1 MRFSLPR
8 LRMPQL
14 SLPRLRLPRLPG
26 MFIFAWLFAALKG
39 WVMGSRPKDNDSLV
53 MYDRMLLW
61 LTFGLAAIGF
71 IMVTSAS
78 MPVGQRLANDPFLF
92 AKRDGLYIVLAF
104 ALAMITL
111 RLPMDFWQR
120 HSTAML
126 IASIVMLLI
135 VLVVGSSVNGASR
148 WIALGP
154 LRIQPAE
161 FTKLSLFCYIANY
174 LVRKADEVRNNLR
187 GFLKP
192 MGVIFV
198 LALLLLAQPD
208 LGTVVVLFVTTLA
221 MLFLAGAKLWQFIA
235 IIGMGIS
242 AVVLLILAEP
252 YRIRRVTSFWNP
264 WEDPFGSG
272 YQLTQS
278 LMAFGRGE
286 MWGQG
291 LGNSVQKLE
300 YLPEAHTDFI
310 FAIIGEELGYIGV
323 VLALL
328 MVFFVAFRAMSIGRK
343 ALEIDHRFSGFL
355 ACAIGIWFSFQA
367 LVNVGAAAGMLPT
380 KGLTLPLISYGGS
393 SLLIM
398 STAIMLLLRIDY
410 ETRLEKAQAF
420 TRGVR

>member
-1 MRFSLPR
+1 MRLTLPR
-8 LRMPQL
+8 PRM
-14 SLPRLRLPRLPG
+14 PRLPG
-26 MFIFAWLFAALKG
+26 YGILAWLFAALKG
-39 WVMGSRPKDNDSLV
+39 WVMGSRQKDTDSLV
-53 MYDRMLLW
+53 MYDRTLLW
-61 LTFGLAAIGF
+61 LTLGLAAIGF

-78 MPVGQRLANDPFLF
+78 MPVGQRLTDDPFFF
-92 AKRDGLYIVLAF
+92 AKRHGLYLF
-104 ALAMITL
+104 LSFCMAMITL
-111 RLPMDFWQR
+111 RLPMEFWQKY
-120 HSTAML
+120 SSVIL
-126 IASIVMLLI
+126 IAAIVVRLGG
-135 VLVVGSSVNGASR
+135 VVVGSSINGASR
-148 WIALGP
+148 WIDLGIM
-154 LRIQPAE
+154 RFQPAE
-161 FTKLSLFCYIANY
+161 FTKLSLFCYLANY
-174 LVRKADEVRNNLR
+174 LVRKVDEVRNNLR

-192 MGVIFV
+192 MGVILV
-198 LALLLLAQPD
+198 LAVLLLAQPD
-208 LGTVVVLFVTTLA
+208 LGTVVVLFITTLA

-286 MWGQG
+286 LWGQG

-310 FAIIGEELGYIGV
+310 FSIIGEELGYIGV
-323 VLALL
+323 VAALL

-355 ACAIGIWFSFQA
+355 ACSIGIWFSFQA

-398 STAIMLLLRIDY
+398 STAITLLLRIDY
-410 ETRLEKAQAF
+410 ETRLKKAQAF
-420 TRGVR
+420 TRGV

>member
-198 LALLLLAQPD
+198 L
-208 LGTVVVLFVTTLA
+208 
-221 MLFLAGAKLWQFIA
+221 LFLAGAKLWQFIA

>member
-1 MRFSLPR
+1 MDHL
-8 LRMPQL
+8 
-14 SLPRLRLPRLPG
+14 
-26 MFIFAWLFAALKG
+26 
-39 WVMGSRPKDNDSLV
+39 
-53 MYDRMLLW
+53 
-61 LTFGLAAIGF
+61 GL
-71 IMVTSAS
+71 
-78 MPVGQRLANDPFLF
+78 
-92 AKRDGLYIVLAF
+92 
-104 ALAMITL
+104 
-111 RLPMDFWQR
+111 
-120 HSTAML
+120 
-126 IASIVMLLI
+126 
-135 VLVVGSSVNGASR
+135 
-148 WIALGP
+148 

-161 FTKLSLFCYIANY
+161 LTKLSLFCYIANY
-174 LVRKADEVRNNLR
+174 LVRKGDEVRNNLR

-192 MGVIFV
+192 MGVILV
-198 LALLLLAQPD
+198 LAVLLLAQPD

-252 YRIRRVTSFWNP
+252 YRIRRVTAFWNP

-286 MWGQG
+286 LWGQG

-310 FAIIGEELGYIGV
+310 FAIIGEELGYVGV

-355 ACAIGIWFSFQA
+355 ACSIGIWFSFQA

-398 STAIMLLLRIDY
+398 STAIMMLLRIDY

-420 TRGVR
+420 VRGSR

>member
-1 MRFSLPR
+1 
-8 LRMPQL
+8 
-14 SLPRLRLPRLPG
+14 
-26 MFIFAWLFAALKG
+26 
-39 WVMGSRPKDNDSLV
+39 
-53 MYDRMLLW
+53 
-61 LTFGLAAIGF
+61 
-71 IMVTSAS
+71 MVTSAS

-92 AKRDGLYIVLAF
+92 AKRDGLYIILAF
-104 ALAMITL
+104 CLALITL
-111 RLPMDFWQR
+111 RLPMSFWQR

-126 IASIVMLLI
+126 IASIIMLLI

-148 WIALGP
+148 WIAFGP

-161 FTKLSLFCYIANY
+161 FTKLSLFCYLANY
-174 LVRKADEVRNNLR
+174 LVRKVDEVRNNLR

-192 MGVIFV
+192 MGVILV
-198 LALLLLAQPD
+198 LAILLLAQPD

-286 MWGQG
+286 VWGQG

-310 FAIIGEELGYIGV
+310 FSIIGEELGYIGV

-355 ACAIGIWFSFQA
+355 ACSIGIWFSFQA

-398 STAIMLLLRIDY
+398 STAIMFLLRIDY

-420 TRGVR
+420 TRGSR

>member
-1 MRFSLPR
+1 ME
-8 LRMPQL
+8 
-14 SLPRLRLPRLPG
+14 
-26 MFIFAWLFAALKG
+26 
-39 WVMGSRPKDNDSLV
+39 
-53 MYDRMLLW
+53 
-61 LTFGLAAIGF
+61 
-71 IMVTSAS
+71 
-78 MPVGQRLANDPFLF
+78 
-92 AKRDGLYIVLAF
+92 
-104 ALAMITL
+104 
-111 RLPMDFWQR
+111 FWQR

-135 VLVVGSSVNGASR
+135 VLVVGSSVSGASR

-174 LVRKADEVRNNLR
+174 LVRKGDEVRNNLR

-198 LALLLLAQPD
+198 LAILLLAQPD
-208 LGTVVVLFVTTLA
+208 LGTVVVLFATTLA
-221 MLFLAGAKLWQFIA
+221 MLFLAGGQAVAVHRHYRYGDLGGRNADSRRAVSYSPRNLFLEPVGRSVWQRLSVDPVADGLWSWRNVGGKAWAIRCRNWSICRRRIPISSSPLSAK
-235 IIGMGIS
+235 S
-242 AVVLLILAEP
+242 
-252 YRIRRVTSFWNP
+252 S
-264 WEDPFGSG
+264 
-272 YQLTQS
+272 
-278 LMAFGRGE
+278 
-286 MWGQG
+286 
-291 LGNSVQKLE
+291 
-300 YLPEAHTDFI
+300 
-310 FAIIGEELGYIGV
+310 GYIGV

-398 STAIMLLLRIDY
+398 STAIMLPLRIDY

>member
-1 MRFSLPR
+1 MRLSLPR
-8 LRMPQL
+8 LKM
-14 SLPRLRLPRLPG
+14 PRLRLPRLPG

-39 WVMGSRPKDNDSLV
+39 WVMGSRQKDTDSLV

-92 AKRDGLYIVLAF
+92 AKRDGLYILLALG
-104 ALAMITL
+104 LAMVTL
-111 RLPMDFWQR
+111 RLPMEFWQR

-174 LVRKADEVRNNLR
+174 LVRKGDEVRNNLR

-198 LALLLLAQPD
+198 LAILLLAQPD

-252 YRIRRVTSFWNP
+252 YRIRRVTS
-264 WEDPFGSG
+264 
-272 YQLTQS
+272 
-278 LMAFGRGE
+278 
-286 MWGQG
+286 
-291 LGNSVQKLE
+291 
-300 YLPEAHTDFI
+300 
-310 FAIIGEELGYIGV
+310 
-323 VLALL
+323 
-328 MVFFVAFRAMSIGRK
+328 FRAMSIGRK

>member
-1 MRFSLPR
+1 MGIDGLPR
-8 LRMPQL
+8 QFDKT
-14 SLPRLRLPRLPG
+14 RLPDTRT
-26 MFIFAWLFAALKG
+26 ARHD
-39 WVMGSRPKDNDSLV
+39 GSE
-53 MYDRMLLW
+53 
-61 LTFGLAAIGF
+61 
-71 IMVTSAS
+71 
-78 MPVGQRLANDPFLF
+78 
-92 AKRDGLYIVLAF
+92 
-104 ALAMITL
+104 
-111 RLPMDFWQR
+111 
-120 HSTAML
+120 
-126 IASIVMLLI
+126 
-135 VLVVGSSVNGASR
+135 
-148 WIALGP
+148 
-154 LRIQPAE
+154 PAE
-161 FTKLSLFCYIANY
+161 FLGRIGDAWHRLWGAGRNGLQHDAQGGTDIRQIGPCLQ
-174 LVRKADEVRNNLR
+174 AD
-187 GFLKP
+187 GH
-192 MGVIFV
+192 
-198 LALLLLAQPD
+198 Q
-208 LGTVVVLFVTTLA
+208 
-221 MLFLAGAKLWQFIA
+221 QFIA

-286 MWGQG
+286 LWGQG

-310 FAIIGEELGYIGV
+310 FSIIAEELGYIGV

-355 ACAIGIWFSFQA
+355 ACSIGIWFSFQA

-398 STAIMLLLRIDY
+398 STAIMMLLRIDY

-420 TRGVR
+420 TRGSR

>member
-8 LRMPQL
+8 LKMP
-14 SLPRLRLPRLPG
+14 RVPG
-26 MFIFAWLFAALKG
+26 LGVLAWIFAALKG
-39 WVMGSRPKDNDSLV
+39 WVMASRDKDADSLI

-71 IMVTSAS
+71 VMVTSAS
-78 MPVGQRLANDPFLF
+78 MPVGQRLAGDPFLF
-92 AKRDGLYIVLAF
+92 AKRDALYIFLAF
-104 ALAMITL
+104 CLAMVTL
-111 RLPMDFWQR
+111 RLPMEFWQKY
-120 HSTAML
+120 STTML
-126 IASIVMLLI
+126 IASIIMLLI

-161 FTKLSLFCYIANY
+161 FTKLSLFCYLANY
-174 LVRKADEVRNNLR
+174 LVRKVDEVRNNLR

-192 MGVIFV
+192 MGVILV
-198 LALLLLAQPD
+198 LAILLLAQPD

-286 MWGQG
+286 IWG
-291 LGNSVQKLE
+291 
-300 YLPEAHTDFI
+300 
-310 FAIIGEELGYIGV
+310 
-323 VLALL
+323 
-328 MVFFVAFRAMSIGRK
+328 
-343 ALEIDHRFSGFL
+343 
-355 ACAIGIWFSFQA
+355 
-367 LVNVGAAAGMLPT
+367 
-380 KGLTLPLISYGGS
+380 
-393 SLLIM
+393 
-398 STAIMLLLRIDY
+398 
-410 ETRLEKAQAF
+410 
-420 TRGVR
+420 RG

>member
-1 MRFSLPR
+1 
-8 LRMPQL
+8 
-14 SLPRLRLPRLPG
+14 
-26 MFIFAWLFAALKG
+26 
-39 WVMGSRPKDNDSLV
+39 MGL
-53 MYDRMLLW
+53 
-61 LTFGLAAIGF
+61 
-71 IMVTSAS
+71 
-78 MPVGQRLANDPFLF
+78 
-92 AKRDGLYIVLAF
+92 
-104 ALAMITL
+104 
-111 RLPMDFWQR
+111 
-120 HSTAML
+120 
-126 IASIVMLLI
+126 
-135 VLVVGSSVNGASR
+135 
-148 WIALGP
+148 
-154 LRIQPAE
+154 
-161 FTKLSLFCYIANY
+161 
-174 LVRKADEVRNNLR
+174 
-187 GFLKP
+187 
-192 MGVIFV
+192 
-198 LALLLLAQPD
+198 
-208 LGTVVVLFVTTLA
+208 
-221 MLFLAGAKLWQFIA
+221 
-235 IIGMGIS
+235 S

-291 LGNSVQKLE
+291 TGNSVRSWSIC
-300 YLPEAHTDFI
+300 PRRTDFI

-410 ETRLEKAQAF
+410 ETRLEKARAF